1 MIQTFIRRAMPVL
14 AMTLLL
20 TEAAHAQTQ
29 QRRAGRPKI
38 VVGMMVDQMRWDFLY
53 RYAERYGD
61 GGFKRLLREGFR
73 CEQTYINYAPTVTA
87 CGHTSVYTGSV
98 PAVHGIMDN
107 DWFSREK
114 GRGVYCTEDS
124 SVMPVGISATKG
136 GMSPRN
142 MLTTT
147 VTDELRMATNYES
160 KVVGV
165 ALKDRGSIL
174 PAGHAANAAFWYDGG
189 SGNWITSTYYMQELP
204 GWAKQYNAARRPQAL
219 LAKGWET
226 LYPISTYHLSEADDK
241 NYENTF
247 KHEQA
252 PVFPHSFTGMESGSI
267 RSTPFGNTLTFEF
280 AKAAIEGYGLGSGKA
295 TDFLAVSFSSPDAV
309 GHQFGP
315 NSIETEDVYLRLDK
329 DLADFF
335 GYLDG
340 RFGKG
345 NWLYFITADHG
356 VSHSPGY
363 LEEHRLP
370 TGTLDGKGVIAS
382 LNTDLE
388 KIYGVKNAIMATAA
402 DQLYLDRPAFAA
414 KNADMKAVSDFIIRR
429 LREVPEIADAVWLPE
444 IGTAG
449 LHEPLQT
456 MLQNGYNRKRG
467 GDIVIIMN
475 SGVKNGSRKGA
486 THGLWYPYDAH
497 IPLVWMGWG
506 INSGGRSFRTMGMT
520 DIAPT
525 VAALLNIQ
533 VPSGNIGHVIGEAI
547 RADKP

>member
-1 MIQTFIRRAMPVL
+1 MIQFFFRRALPAMAIALML
-14 AMTLLL
+14 AP
-20 TEAAHAQTQ
+20 AVQAQTPP
-29 QRRAGRPKI
+29 RPKI

-53 RYAERYGD
+53 RYAGRYGQ

-73 CEQTYINYAPTVTA
+73 CEQTYIDYAPTVTA

-98 PAVHGIMDN
+98 PAIHGIMDN
-107 DWFSREK
+107 GWYSREL
-114 GRGVYCTEDS
+114 GRDVYCTEDS
-124 SVMPVGISATKG
+124 TVRPVGIVSEKG

-147 VTDELRMATNYES
+147 VTDELRMATQYQS

-174 PAGHAANAAFWYDGG
+174 PAGHAANAAFWYDGSSG
-189 SGNWITSTYYMQELP
+189 SWITSTYYMQELP
-204 GWAKQYNAARRPQAL
+204 DWAKRYNAAKRPEKL
-219 LAKGWET
+219 LAGGWET
-226 LYPISTYHLSEADDK
+226 MYPIATYKLSEADDK
-241 NYENTF
+241 NYENKF
-247 KHEQA
+247 KHESA
-252 PVFPHSFTGMESGSI
+252 PVFPHRFAGQENGSI

-280 AKAAIEGYGLGSGKA
+280 AKAAIEGYGLGAGKA

-335 GYLDG
+335 SYLDT

-370 TGTLDGKGVIAS
+370 TGTLDGSGIVKS
-382 LNTDLE
+382 LNAELE
-388 KIYGVKNAIMATAA
+388 KMYGVKNAIMATAA
-402 DQLYLDRPAFAA
+402 DQLYLDRPGFAA
-414 KNADMKAVSDFIIRR
+414 KNADMKQVSDHIISR
-429 LREVPEIADAVWLPE
+429 LRSVPEISDAIYLPE
-444 IGTAG
+444 IGKAG
-449 LHEPLQT
+449 LHQPLQT

-467 GDIVIIMN
+467 GDIVIVMN
-475 SGVKNGSRKGA
+475 SGVKNGSRNGA
-486 THGLWYPYDAH
+486 THGLWYPYDSH

-506 INSGGRSFRTMGMT
+506 IKSGGRSYRTMGMT

-525 VAALLNIQ
+525 IAALLNIQ

-547 RADKP
+547 REDKP

>member
-1 MIQTFIRRAMPVL
+1 MSAALMAL
-14 AMTLLL
+14 AFTS
-20 TEAAHAQTQ
+20 AAQAQT
-29 QRRAGRPKI
+29 APRPKI

-53 RYAERYGD
+53 RYAERYGQ

-107 DWFSREK
+107 GWYSREL
-114 GRGVYCTEDS
+114 GREVYCTEDS
-124 SVMPVGISATKG
+124 TVRPVGISATKG
-136 GMSPRN
+136 GMSPKN

-147 VTDELRMATNYES
+147 VTDELRIATQYES

-174 PAGHAANAAFWYDGG
+174 PAGHAANAAFWYDGN
-189 SGNWITSTYYMQELP
+189 SGNWVSSTYYMQELP
-204 GWAKQYNAARRPQAL
+204 DWAKAYNAAKRPEKL
-219 LAKGWET
+219 LAGGWET
-226 LYPISTYHLSEADDK
+226 MYPISTYKLSEPDNKD
-241 NYENTF
+241 YENKF
-247 KHEQA
+247 KHEDA
-252 PVFPHSFTGMESGSI
+252 PVFPHRFAGKENGSI
-267 RSTPFGNTLTFEF
+267 RSTPYGNTLTFEF

-329 DLADFF
+329 ELSGFF
-335 GYLDG
+335 SYLDT

-356 VSHSPGY
+356 VSQSPGY
-363 LEEHRLP
+363 LEEHNLP
-370 TGTLDGKGVIAS
+370 TGVLNGSGIIKS
-382 LNTDLE
+382 LNDELE
-388 KIYGVKNAIMATAA
+388 KVYGVKKGIMATAA

-414 KNADMKAVSDFIIRR
+414 KNVDMKAVSDVIISR
-429 LREVPEIADAVWLPE
+429 LRQVPEISDAVYLPQ

-475 SGVKNGSRKGA
+475 SGVKNGSRNGA
-486 THGLWYPYDAH
+486 THGLWYPYDSH

-506 INSGGRSFRTMGMT
+506 IKSGGRSYRTMGMT

-547 RADKP
+547 RPDKP